1 METGNLIL
9 GTAGAIGQEVINTV
23 GKSTIIGTGLQNAI
37 GASTPAQAGAMLA
50 NVLHPII
57 LAHPLITIGVVGLG
71 LVTAAFHFGEP
82 LSDDDF
88 ESDEDWMGYL
98 NAHQL

>member
-1 METGNLIL
+1 METENLIL

-23 GKSTIIGTGLQNAI
+23 GKNTIIGIGLQNAI

-88 ESDEDWMGYL
+88 DSDEDWMGYL

>member
-1 METGNLIL
+1 M
-9 GTAGAIGQEVINTV
+9 
-23 GKSTIIGTGLQNAI
+23 QNAI
-37 GASTPAQAGAMLA
+37 GASTLAQTGAMLA

-88 ESDEDWMGYL
+88 DSDNDWMEYL
-98 NAHQL
+98 NVHQL